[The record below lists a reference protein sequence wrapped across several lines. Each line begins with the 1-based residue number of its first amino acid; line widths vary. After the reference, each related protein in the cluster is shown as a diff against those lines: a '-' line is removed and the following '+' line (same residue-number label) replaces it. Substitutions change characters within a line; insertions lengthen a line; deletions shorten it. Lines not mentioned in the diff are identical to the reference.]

1 MRKYA
6 FFGIPHM
13 GGTYSVFRFLQ
24 KGLLEYDIEVSW
36 IGIGIKDAKKLIDE
50 RQHED
55 ELSKGYVFMP
65 DNENNAKLGKDF
77 VSEIEN
83 KFDGCFVNVLSDQL
97 QMNSI
102 RYMSEAVH
110 KIMIVHNSNIGTY
123 TAARDIYPYI
133 HQVVG
138 VSRRICD
145 DLVNKY
151 KFSRDNCHC
160 IPNAI
165 QIDKFKSNRGTWNG
179 KLRLLS
185 LGRIE
190 EKSKGLFII
199 PKALEKIQDLNWT
212 LTIAGDGP
220 DRVELERRLSR
231 SMEKVKFVGQIAPEE
246 VPDCFKTHDVFLF
259 PSRYEGFGITLI
271 EALAAGCTP
280 IASLITGVTDD
291 IVLDQD
297 RGLIIPQGNFQA
309 LARAIR
315 FMYENPSIRSKMQ
328 KKGIAWASDNVAIDK
343 VCYKYFELL
352 QSKIKNQKSSPKAID
367 SWRIPNGMRP
377 GFRTF
382 LPEPIKSKLR
392 EWREKLHTFTVHQYN
407 NN

>member
-1 MRKYA
+1 
-6 FFGIPHM
+6 
-13 GGTYSVFRFLQ
+13 
-24 KGLLEYDIEVSW
+24 
-36 IGIGIKDAKKLIDE
+36 
-50 RQHED
+50 
-55 ELSKGYVFMP
+55 
-65 DNENNAKLGKDF
+65 
-77 VSEIEN
+77 
-83 KFDGCFVNVLSDQL
+83 
-97 QMNSI
+97 
-102 RYMSEAVH
+102 
-110 KIMIVHNSNIGTY
+110 
-123 TAARDIYPYI
+123 
-133 HQVVG
+133 
-138 VSRRICD
+138 
-145 DLVNKY
+145 
-151 KFSRDNCHC
+151 
-160 IPNAI
+160 
-165 QIDKFKSNRGTWNG
+165 
-179 KLRLLS
+179 LLS

-315 FMYENPSIRSKMQ
+315 FLYENPSIRSKMQ